1 MNSGV
6 TSLTAVMARTDLGG
20 EAYVSKYGEEE
31 YVQLVAAYSL
41 YIGVASIAMAVL
53 GFGVLAQKVPGAV
66 KTGFKV
72 SRPSMSRRPPCVS
85 NMYRLKPHYQL
96 MLNAQWGCELGV
108 LSSAL
113 PNGLYAYGSTL
124 KKMTANSAI
133 GEVVVSVKNTV
144 PSATGISGVA
154 NIAYAITHPQ
164 TWDVVSAVLFLSCAV
179 FIMKAKAFLPKWMPP
194 GSEVLIATAAATI
207 YSIQYGY
214 DGGIVGEIPTV
225 ESNSGLSLF
234 GLVDIPIEIVD
245 INKLLKVPIAER
257 CFDGSTVK
265 LFITAA
271 IFSGVNFLSIV
282 GIASGFET
290 ENAVRWSAPRELI
303 AQGVSNLAAGE
314 SIYIGFHYSCLV
326 YTYNTDILFA

>member
-1 MNSGV
+1 M
-6 TSLTAVMARTDLGG
+6 
-20 EAYVSKYGEEE
+20 
-31 YVQLVAAYSL
+31 
-41 YIGVASIAMAVL
+41 
-53 GFGVLAQKVPGAV
+53 
-66 KTGFKV
+66 
-72 SRPSMSRRPPCVS
+72 
-85 NMYRLKPHYQL
+85 
-96 MLNAQWGCELGV
+96 

-124 KKMTANSAI
+124 KQMTANSAI
-133 GEVVVSVKNTV
+133 GEVIVSVKNAV

-154 NIAYAITHPQ
+154 NIFYAITHPQ

-179 FIMKAKAFLPKWMPP
+179 FIMKAKSFLPKWMPP

-207 YSIQYGY
+207 YSVQYGY
-214 DGGIVGEIPTV
+214 EGGVVGKIPTV
-225 ESNSGLSLF
+225 ESSSGLSIF

-245 INKLLKVPIAER
+245 LNELLNVPIAER
-257 CFDGSTVK
+257 CFDGSMAK

-290 ENAVRWSAPRELI
+290 ENAVQWSAPRELI

-314 SIYIGFHYSCLV
+314 NNYIDFSLSYEYIINAYFS
-326 YTYNTDILFA
+326 